1 MEITILRGKI
11 KEFLI
16 GGSRSQEGT
25 QKHYNVSMITVK
37 TPKLEGIPESTVLG
51 QAIVE
56 KSCRCLSSLPPRPPK
71 FQTLLHLLARCYD
84 YVLSPRTGEI
94 MAFPNYNMKILSNT
108 TMNILCQ
115 QSREKALQNTIY
127 SQHHIMLPLKPN
139 KSPMLSSR

>member
-1 MEITILRGKI
+1 MNSIKLLQVEITILQGKI

-25 QKHYNVSMITVK
+25 QNHYNVSMITVK

-84 YVLSPRTGEI
+84 YVLRAPEQERSWRSRTI
-94 MAFPNYNMKILSNT
+94 I
-108 TMNILCQ
+108 
-115 QSREKALQNTIY
+115 
-127 SQHHIMLPLKPN
+127 
-139 KSPMLSSR
+139 

>member
-1 MEITILRGKI
+1 MEIKILRGKI

-71 FQTLLHLLARCYD
+71 FQTLLHLLAR
-84 YVLSPRTGEI
+84 SPEI
-94 MAFPNYNMKILSNT
+94 MAFPNYNMKILSDT